1 MTTIEE
7 ILAELGIEISL
18 DTPDKRRA
26 VSDAIKAILNARS
39 KTPINNGGPK
49 TDTEIDL
56 EIDKDLKD
64 PENKNDKNDNLDDY
78 EVEINDPDNLLK
90 PDKNEDNPKE
100 DDNKNP
106 EIKNQE
112 DPEEDSEEETEKD
125 SEEDIEEEPENDPED
140 ESGEESREKSENDP
154 EEGSENDPEEESEE
168 NSEEDSENDENKAKS
183 DNNKNLSQED
193 NSDNQE
199 DNSDEN
205 PQNNSN
211 IEDMDN
217 YDFEADQED
226 SNEEEDDWDFED
238 ETEENIEEEESE
250 EEDIEEDDF
259 NEDDFKDDSL
269 IDKPVDKNDPQE
281 LKRRHREL
289 SKNRAIKAAKNTLD
303 QIQKNSTN
311 KSKIERLEK
320 LVEDLENLSEE
331 ELTKLSD
338 EQFGSRINDILDIIG
353 ELNKSVKI
361 SSAEEH
367 ELKIKEIKK
376 ELEDPNTLRE
386 LEQEDNLNIGNERRA
401 VKASE
406 KEKAKYNNI
415 GSFRTISDF
424 KLNFQSA
431 IKNQV
436 QEIENQ
442 EASWSVI
449 NRRYD
454 GTDRVVKGAKNE
466 KIFDLAIPSIDIYV
480 DCSGSW
486 KDNDI
491 KVGEDIL
498 SYVSEYE
505 AKKQI
510 KINLYYFAVTLCST
524 KAEARAQVY
533 TEAWPEILNNIVASK
548 TKNVVLITDSDMAW
562 DASRG
567 PRCIVDGCVWIIW
580 KNGKYSNAIAQ
591 KLIGKRGS
599 YQYAFKS
606 EH

>member
-18 DTPDKRRA
+18 DTPEKRRA
-26 VSDAIKAILNARS
+26 VSDAIKSILNARS
-39 KTPINNGGPK
+39 KAPINNGGPK

-64 PENKNDKNDNLDDY
+64 PENKNDKNDSLDDY
-78 EVEINDPDNLLK
+78 EVEVNDPDNLLK
-90 PDKNEDNPKE
+90 PDKNEDSPKE

-106 EIKNQE
+106 ETKNQE
-112 DPEEDSEEETEKD
+112 DPEKESEE
-125 SEEDIEEEPENDPED
+125 
-140 ESGEESREKSENDP
+140 ESGEESENDP
-154 EEGSENDPEEESEE
+154 EEGSEENSEEESEE
-168 NSEEDSENDENKAKS
+168 NSEEDPENDENKAKP
-183 DNNKNLSQED
+183 DNNENPSQED
-193 NSDNQE
+193 NSDK
-199 DNSDEN
+199 N

-211 IEDMDN
+211 IEDMDD
-217 YDFEADQED
+217 YDFEADPENSNKEED
-226 SNEEEDDWDFED
+226 SNEENSNEEDDWDFED
-238 ETEENIEEEESE
+238 ET

-269 IDKPVDKNDPQE
+269 IDKPIDKNDPQE

-289 SKNRAIKAAKNTLD
+289 SKNRAIKAAKHTLD

-311 KSKIERLEK
+311 KSKIERLKK

-376 ELEDPNTLRE
+376 ELEDPDTLRE

-401 VKASE
+401 TQASE

-466 KIFDLAIPSIDIYV
+466 KIFDLTIPSIDIYV

-606 EH
+606 EHW